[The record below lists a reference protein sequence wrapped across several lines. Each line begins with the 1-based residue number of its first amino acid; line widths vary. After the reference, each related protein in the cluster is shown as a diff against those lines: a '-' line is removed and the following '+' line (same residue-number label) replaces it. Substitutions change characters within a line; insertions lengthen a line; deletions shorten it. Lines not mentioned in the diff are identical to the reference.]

1 MLYDN
6 QIAMKLY
13 SQFNIDKISY
23 TEPENYYNGMTK
35 AQREYPE
42 NDKRCNRKFG
52 TNHVKM
58 FCDEEISYMTGNKL
72 VYSSKSG
79 NIEAVKDIETTV
91 DNINACL
98 DTELA
103 TTLLIYSKAY
113 EIYYLDE
120 YKDFK
125 IKVVNPLQGIGYEDV
140 EGKVQMFLYMYKKM
154 LDDKTYIDLY
164 DDKYIYHFDESF
176 NKVEEPTP
184 HYFGRCPVGVA
195 KLNNGVLDT
204 IYNQIHG
211 LQNAYEFTLMDW
223 SNEIGDTRLSYLLMS
238 GCQMSKEQA
247 DIMKEMGII
256 TTENADSKVS
266 FLLKDIKPEFLKAY
280 RDIIEEEMY
289 KVAHHLKNQITVQ
302 SNTSG
307 NMLAV
312 RLNCLRI
319 KLTTQY
325 QCLKN
330 CIRTRLQC
338 LFTYLYQAEDK
349 MYDFK
354 DIDVKFT
361 LNLPNNDYE
370 MAQIISLLSGKVSI
384 KGMSE
389 KLSWVTNAD
398 KDYKEML
405 AEQKQVQ
412 ENQAPPKLN
421 YDTTTTNVDN
431 IDNTNE
437 GDKNG
442 NKA

>member
-13 SQFNIDKISY
+13 HQFNIDKLKYI
-23 TEPENYYNGMTK
+23 EPENYYNGITV
-35 AQREYPE
+35 AQKTYPE

-52 TNHVKM
+52 TNHVKL
-58 FCDEEISYMTGNKL
+58 FCDEEVSYMTGNKL
-72 VYSSKSG
+72 VYSSKNG
-79 NIEAVKDIETTV
+79 NAQAIKDIETTI

-113 EIYYLDE
+113 EMYYLDE

-125 IKVVNPLQGIGYEDV
+125 IKVVNPLQGIGYEDT
-140 EGKVQMFLYMYKKM
+140 EGKVQLFIYFYKKM
-154 LDDKTYIDLY
+154 LDDKTYMDIF
-164 DDKYIYHFDESF
+164 DDKFIYHFDESF
-176 NKVEEPTP
+176 NQVQEPTP
-184 HYFGRCPVGVA
+184 HYFQRCPVGVA
-195 KLNNGVLDT
+195 KLNNDVLDT

-211 LQNAYEFTLMDW
+211 LQDAYEYTLMDW

-238 GCQMSKEQA
+238 GCQMTKEQA
-247 DIMKEMGII
+247 ELMKEMGII
-256 TTENADSKVS
+256 TTEDPNSKIG
-266 FLLKDIKPEFLKAY
+266 FLIKDIKPEFLKAY

-289 KVAHHLKNQITVQ
+289 KVSHHLKNQITVQ

-338 LFTYLYQAEDK
+338 LFTYLYQVENK

-370 MAQIISLLSGKVSI
+370 QAQIISLLADKVSI
-384 KGMSE
+384 KGMAE
-389 KLSWVTNAD
+389 KLSWITNAD
-398 KDYKEML
+398 EDFKQML
-405 AEQKQVQ
+405 AEKKEIQDS
-412 ENQAPPKLN
+412 QAPPKLN
-421 YDTTTTNVDN
+421 YDTTTKVDN

-437 GDKNG
+437 GEDNG